1 MKKHIL
7 RLAVMACVLCFTQ
20 CVWLDDTYED
30 TPSGNLKAL
39 WEIIDQRYC
48 FLEYKAQEYGLD
60 WDGVYQKYSRR
71 IVDDM
76 SEEALF
82 EVLGDMLSEL
92 RDGHVNLYSVR
103 DVSRYWS
110 WYQDYPINYSED
122 LVNNYLGKDFRIASG
137 MYYKILDDN
146 IGYMRY
152 ASFSDVISESGLDA
166 IFAHFLLC
174 NGLIIDVRSNGGG
187 SLEYES
193 QLVSRFTNESVLVGY
208 VSHKTGPGHEQ
219 FSEPEERMVIP
230 ADEYYRWQKPVVV
243 LTNRGCFS
251 ATNAF
256 VNDMSCLPKV
266 CIIGDRTGGGS
277 GIPASSEL
285 PNGWSVRFSSA
296 PMFTKDMKHI
306 EFGIEPDIKVDL
318 DPVMA
323 AQGKDSMIEAARAY
337 LNSLLD

>member
-1 MKKHIL
+1 MRKQIV
-7 RLAVMACVLCFTQ
+7 RLAVMACILCFTQ
-20 CVWLDDTYED
+20 CVRPDEAYDN

-39 WEIIDQRYC
+39 WDIIDQRYC

-71 IVDDM
+71 VNDNM
-76 SEEALF
+76 SEAGLF

-92 RDGHVNLYSVR
+92 RDGHVNLSSVG
-103 DVSRYWS
+103 DVSRYWH
-110 WYQDYPINYSED
+110 WFQDYPANFRAD
-122 LVNNYLGKDFRIASG
+122 LVDEYLGTDFRIASG
-137 MYYKILDDN
+137 MYYRILDDN

-152 ASFSDVISESGLDA
+152 ESFSNAISESGLDA

-187 SLEYES
+187 SLECES
-193 QLVSRFTNESVLVGY
+193 MLVSRFTNEKVLVGY
-208 VSHKTGPGHEQ
+208 VSHKTGPGHEE
-219 FSEPEERMVIP
+219 FSEPKERWAEPAEEH
-230 ADEYYRWQKPVVV
+230 YRWQKPVVV
-243 LTNRGCFS
+243 LTNRGCYS

-256 VNDMSCLPKV
+256 VSDMSCLPKV
-266 CIIGDRTGGGS
+266 CIIGDKTGGGS

-296 PMFTKDMKHI
+296 PMYTKDMKHI
-306 EFGIEPDIKVDL
+306 EFGVDPDIWVGL
-318 DPVMA
+318 DDSMA

-337 LNSLLD
+337 LNSLLK